1 MIERLSELAAR
12 RTRRVLLASGAV
24 FLLAAALGLPVLSAL
39 KSQSSDFQDP
49 ASQSQQVLRTIERA
63 TGQSAEYGVAAL
75 VPTARGSVSSDAR
88 VDPAAAAGAAR
99 VAALLSAQPGFQRGL
114 DYPATH
120 LPAVGWR
127 AGPQTVVPTA

>member
-1 MIERLSELAAR
+1 MIERLSELASR

-49 ASQSQQVLRTIERA
+49 SSQSQQVLRSIERA

-88 VDPAAAAGAAR
+88 VDPGAAAGNR
-99 VAALLSAQPGFQRGL
+99 
-114 DYPATH
+114 PAKE
-120 LPAVGWR
+120 PR
-127 AGPQTVVPTA
+127 NE